1 MTDPIRGRVS
11 RLFNSRQLA
20 LNVGRQNGVDVGML
34 FDILDPAYEDITD
47 PETGEILGSIDQA
60 KVRVEVTRV
69 GDRVCLA
76 TTGVKH
82 RVNVGGGGA
91 SIDALGRLFAPAKWI
106 TVYERLDKRPEG
118 AEPIDESG
126 SYVRVGDPVIQVI
139 EKSAEEGVD
148 APAGASDSEE
158 TPPAT

>member
-1 MTDPIRGRVS
+1 MTEPIRGRVA

-20 LNVGRQNGVDVGML
+20 LNVGRQNGVASGTL

-60 KVRVEVTRV
+60 KVRVEVTKV
-69 GDRVCLA
+69 EDRVCLA

-91 SIDALGRLFAPAKWI
+91 SMDAIGRLFAPQKWI
-106 TVYERLDKRPEG
+106 EVYERLDKRPEG
-118 AEPIDESG
+118 TEHIDEVG
-126 SYVRVGDPVIQVI
+126 SYVKVGDPAIQVI
-139 EKSAEEGVD
+139 EASEEKEVD
-148 APAGASDSEE
+148 AQERASDSEE
-158 TPPAT
+158 SPPPA